1 MDRSDPEQRPIGS
14 VAPAC
19 VGLALEA
26 AGSLAVP
33 AGGMG
38 AHGGLDLDLL
48 IWLCPHHKPTE
59 GLFLFHFAHDKTK
72 AR

>member
-1 MDRSDPEQRPIGS
+1 MDRSHPEQQPVGS

-19 VGLALEA
+19 VGLVLEA

-38 AHGGLDLDLL
+38 ASGGLDWDL

-72 AR
+72 AQ